1 MTKKRIIPLFL
12 SLLFA
17 FQANAQIKLP
27 SIFGDHMVLQQKQN
41 NPVWGWAK
49 PNEKIT
55 IAINGQSHSTT
66 ADSKGHWRVVLRP
79 IPVGGPYKMH
89 IEGEASKFFFEDV
102 LVGEVWIC
110 SGQSNMQWSL
120 KNTNS
125 AELALATANYPNIRL
140 ITVPTVAA
148 SEPQDDFNGSWE
160 AASPESVPDFS
171 AIGYFFGQRLHH
183 ALDVPIGLIDN
194 AWGGS
199 AAEAWVNRDVLE
211 ADKNFNEFMTSWE
224 KIEQA
229 YNYDAEI
236 KKWEKSVK
244 EWEANKEDKGMPRK
258 PGNLIKGNQYP
269 ANIYNGVLHPTI
281 GYGIKGVIWYQGESN
296 AGRSYQYRDLFPLM
310 IENWR
315 NEWKQGDFPFYYVQ
329 LADFMAETEQPQ
341 ESGWAE
347 LREAQTMTKDRLP
360 NVGEAVI
367 IDLGEGRDI
376 HPRSKQTVADRLV
389 RIALARDYHKDI
401 IYEGPNYKS
410 MEVKG
415 DKILLTFDNVGKG
428 LYSFDTKEPVGF
440 AIAGSDKKFVWA
452 DAKIISN
459 NQMEISGE
467 GISTPVAVRYAW
479 ANNPVCNMYNRDGLP
494 MTPFR
499 TDSWEGVTYGKNVR

>member
-1 MTKKRIIPLFL
+1 MKFF
-12 SLLFA
+12 SFVCAVLFA
-17 FQANAQIKLP
+17 FQVQAQIKLP
-27 SIFGDHMVLQQKQN
+27 SIFGDHMVLQQKQD
-41 NPVWGWAK
+41 NPVWGRAK

-55 IAINGQSHSTT
+55 VEINGQSHTT
-66 ADSKGHWRVVLRP
+66 IADAKGAWRILLKP
-79 IPVGGPYKMH
+79 IPAGGPYKMYIQGDH
-89 IEGEASKFFFEDV
+89 SKFFFEDI

-120 KNTNS
+120 RNTNS
-125 AELALATANYPNIRL
+125 GELAIATSNYPKIRL
-140 ITVPTVAA
+140 ISVPQVGT
-148 SEPQDDFNGSWE
+148 SMPQDDFNGAWE
-160 AASPESVPDFS
+160 AASPETTPDFS

-211 ADKNFNEFMTSWE
+211 SDKNYSALISSW
-224 KIEQA
+224 KKLEQT
-229 YNYDAEI
+229 YNYEEEL
-236 KKWEKSVK
+236 KKWNESME
-244 EWEANKEDKGMPRK
+244 EWKAGNREEAMPRK
-258 PGNLIKGNQYP
+258 PGNLLTGNHRP

-310 IENWR
+310 IQNWR

-329 LADFMAETEQPQ
+329 LADFMAESDQPE

-347 LREAQTMTKDRLP
+347 LREAQTMTKDKLS

-376 HPRSKQTVADRLV
+376 HPRNKQTVADRLV
-389 RIALARDYHKDI
+389 RIALARDYHKNI
-401 IYEGPNYKS
+401 IHEGPRYKS

-415 DKILLTFDNVGKG
+415 DKILLTFDSVGQG
-428 LYSFDTKEPVGF
+428 LYSFDTREPQGF
-440 AIAGSDKKFVWA
+440 AIAGADKKFVWA
-452 DAKIISN
+452 EGKIISN
-459 NQMEISGE
+459 NQMEISSE
-467 GISTPVAVRYAW
+467 SVKNPVAVRYAW
-479 ANNPVCNMYNRDGLP
+479 ANNPKCNMYNRDGLP

-499 TDSWEGVTYGKNVR
+499 TDSWEGVTYGKVDR

>member
-1 MTKKRIIPLFL
+1 MKFF
-12 SLLFA
+12 SFACAVLFA
-17 FQANAQIKLP
+17 FQVQAQIKLP
-27 SIFGDHMVLQQKQN
+27 SIFGDHMVLQQKQD
-41 NPVWGWAK
+41 NPVWGRAK

-55 IAINGQSHSTT
+55 VEINGQSHTT
-66 ADSKGHWRVVLRP
+66 IADAKGTWRVLLKP
-79 IPVGGPYKMH
+79 IPAGGPYKMYIQGDH
-89 IEGEASKFFFEDV
+89 SKFFFEDI

-120 KNTNS
+120 RNTNS
-125 AELALATANYPNIRL
+125 GELAIATSNYPKIRL
-140 ITVPTVAA
+140 ISVPQVGT
-148 SEPQDDFNGSWE
+148 SMPQDDFNGEWE
-160 AASPESVPDFS
+160 AASPETTPDFS

-211 ADKNFNEFMTSWE
+211 SYKNYSALMSSW
-224 KIEQA
+224 KKLEQT
-229 YNYDAEI
+229 YNYEEEL
-236 KKWEKSVK
+236 KKWNESME
-244 EWEANKEDKGMPRK
+244 EWKAGNREEAMPRK
-258 PGNLIKGNQYP
+258 PGNLLTGNHRP

-310 IENWR
+310 IQNWR
-315 NEWKQGDFPFYYVQ
+315 KEWKQGDFPFYYVQ
-329 LADFMAETEQPQ
+329 LADFMAESDQPE

-347 LREAQTMTKDRLP
+347 LREAQTMTKDKLS

-376 HPRSKQTVADRLV
+376 HPRNKQTVADRLV
-389 RIALARDYHKDI
+389 RIALARDYHKNI
-401 IYEGPNYKS
+401 IYEGPRYKS

-415 DKILLTFDNVGKG
+415 DKILLTFDSVGQG
-428 LYSFDTKEPVGF
+428 LYSFDTREPQGF
-440 AIAGSDKKFVWA
+440 AIAGADKKFVWA
-452 DAKIISN
+452 EGKIISN
-459 NQMEISGE
+459 NQMEISSE
-467 GISTPVAVRYAW
+467 SVKNPVAVRYAW
-479 ANNPVCNMYNRDGLP
+479 ANNPKCNMYNRDGLP

-499 TDSWEGVTYGKNVR
+499 TDSWEGVTYGKVDR